1 MCVMSDEF
9 GFNQQPNG
17 QQPPQGEQAQYGQ
30 APYGQP
36 QYGGQAQYS
45 YAPPPPQGP
54 AYVPGLEGKGAGWI
68 GLLRVILWIYFGLVC
83 VVGLVLFVG
92 FSAVGGPGFLAGLLA
107 LAGCVLLAFVSVAGG
122 MVALDAAQNIRRT
135 AINSARI
142 LEMLN
147 KK

>member
-17 QQPPQGEQAQYGQ
+17 QQPPQGGQPQYGQ
-30 APYGQP
+30 QQQ

-45 YAPPPPQGP
+45 YAPPPPQAP
-54 AYVPGLEGKGAGWI
+54 VYIDGLEGKGAGWI
-68 GLLRVILWIYFGLVC
+68 GLLRVILWIYFGLIC
-83 VVGLVLFVG
+83 LVGLVLFVG

>member
-17 QQPPQGEQAQYGQ
+17 QQPPQGGQPQYGQ
-30 APYGQP
+30 Q

-45 YAPPPPQGP
+45 YAPPPPPQGP

-68 GLLRVILWIYFGLVC
+68 GLLRVILWIYFGLIC
-83 VVGLVLFVG
+83 VVGLVLFVSI
-92 FSAVGGPGFLAGLLA
+92 SAAGGPGFLAGLLA